1 MTMLI
6 KPTVIAA
13 SERRFKQ
20 ADFVPA
26 ALDKKLGDG
35 PIPMTVEKK
44 RVRMRQLLAQTD
56 DAVSARIG
64 RLYLG
69 PKGKLAAQRS

>member
-1 MTMLI
+1 MTMLMNSAI
-6 KPTVIAA
+6 IAA
-13 SERRFKQ
+13 SEQRFKE

-44 RVRMRQLLAQTD
+44 RVRMRQ
-56 DAVSARIG
+56 
-64 RLYLG
+64 
-69 PKGKLAAQRS
+69 